1 VAAVVTIHRVV
12 AVVVAEV
19 AATAAVVVTAE
30 GKLLRTGA
38 GGKFHATGGEAG
50 AKVPPFCLGG
60 IDSAF
65 VRQKG
70 C

>member
-1 VAAVVTIHRVV
+1 MQLDR
-12 AVVVAEV
+12 
-19 AATAAVVVTAE
+19 
-30 GKLLRTGA
+30 
-38 GGKFHATGGEAG
+38 GEAG